1 MEVRTELVIAEEAEI
16 DEAVIADTLDVATA
30 TLFRVPM
37 FATADIPAAAAGNE
51 GMIVYDTTANK
62 LKMSTGAAWEAI
74 TSA

>member
-1 MEVRTELVIAEEAEI
+1 MEVRTELLTADEAEI
-16 DEAVIADTLDVATA
+16 DEAVIADTLDVSGA

-51 GMIVYDTTANK
+51 GMIVYDTTTNK
-62 LKMSTGAAWEAI
+62 LKVSDGSDWETI

>member
-1 MEVRTELVIAEEAEI
+1 MEVRTELLTADEAEI
-16 DEAVIADTLDVATA
+16 EEATISDTLDVSGA

-37 FATADIPAAAAGNE
+37 IATASLPAAAAGNE

-62 LKMSTGAAWEAI
+62 LKMSTGAAWETI